1 MGTYIKLYIGTSIL
15 ANRLA
20 FLLDEAGI
28 TTIIKN
34 HDESA
39 RLAGF
44 GTLQNSS
51 ELLVQDHD
59 LQEAQKITQN
69 FKKEIL
75 K

>member
-1 MGTYIKLYIGTSIL
+1 MGTYVKLYIGTSIL

-28 TTIIKN
+28 ATIIKN

-44 GTLQNSS
+44 GTFQNSS
-51 ELLVQDHD
+51 ELLVKDD
-59 LQEAQKITQN
+59 NLQEAYKITEN